1 MYSDFGWLKVGGSDL
16 FFNPQ
21 NHIVTSSMG
30 IIAQVMVETQMCN
43 TTSLQQFNN
52 LF

>member
-1 MYSDFGWLKVGGSDL
+1 MYGDFGWLKVGGSDL

-30 IIAQVMVETQMCN
+30 IIAEIVIEAQMGN
-43 TTSLQQFNN
+43 STSLQ
-52 LF
+52 